1 MGRLPKPDNRHEIEG
16 TKNRSARKSVKPTP
30 LPAEEWAETWMASAP
45 AATARRAYSAAN
57 SGVETAE
64 ALNTLGIGSEADRG
78 LVEAYAAALG
88 LFRDAAEQIKAEGL
102 VIEDRD
108 GNARKHPLLATVNQ
122 TQTQI
127 RNLGVRLGLDPGSRA
142 GLEVNAKTAA
152 SGSIADQ
159 FSEYL

>member
-1 MGRLPKPDNRHEIEG
+1 MGRLPKPDKRHEIEG

-30 LPAEEWAETWMASAP
+30 LDGLESTAP
-45 AATARRAYSAAN
+45 AHLPESAAAAY
-57 SGVETAE
+57 VETAE

-78 LVEAYAAALG
+78 LVEGYAMALG

-122 TQTQI
+122 MQTQI
-127 RNLGVRLGLDPGSRA
+127 RNLGVRLGLDPVSRA
-142 GLEVNAKTAA
+142 GLEIQKGNIA
-152 SGSIADQ
+152 GNDIADQ
-159 FSEYL
+159 FREYL

>member
-30 LPAEEWAETWMASAP
+30 LDGLNSTGPAHLPE
-45 AATARRAYSAAN
+45 SAAAAY
-57 SGVETAE
+57 VETAE

-127 RNLGVRLGLDPGSRA
+127 RNLGVRLGLDPVSRA